1 MDVASNLWF
10 SFFTLEKKFVY
21 FFINFITSSPKGGA
35 KGGAK
40 GGVAWLFSGTILT
53 RILVF

>member
-35 KGGAK
+35 KGG
-40 GGVAWLFSGTILT
+40 VAWLFSGTILT